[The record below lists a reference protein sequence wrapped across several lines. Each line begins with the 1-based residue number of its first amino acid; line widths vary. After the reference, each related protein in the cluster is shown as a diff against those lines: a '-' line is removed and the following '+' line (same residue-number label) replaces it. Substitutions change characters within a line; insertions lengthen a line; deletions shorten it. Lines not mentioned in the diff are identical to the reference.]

1 MIFANIAYLLLF
13 IPLVAYILWYILM
26 GRKLKPSMKV
36 STTLPFAGEIK
47 SFRNYLVHLPFIFRV
62 ITLSMVIIVLARPQS
77 VDSWEEKDVE
87 GIDIMLATDVS
98 TSMLAMD
105 LQPNRLEASKDVAKV
120 FIAGREND
128 NIGLTIFA
136 GESFTQCP
144 LTTDHNALANMLAAV
159 DCDIAAKGI
168 IDDGTAIGMGIA
180 NSVLRLKE
188 SQAKSKVII
197 LLTDGVNNRGEIT
210 PQAAAEMA
218 KEYGIRIYTVGV
230 GTDKK
235 EAPYPTPY
243 GVQNVPVEIDE
254 ATLEN
259 IAATTGGKYY
269 RATAKESLS
278 AIYSEIDTLERTKF
292 NVQEYK
298 EHEELYQLF
307 AAVAVL
313 FILLELLLRYTII
326 RRIP

>member
-1 MIFANIAYLLLF
+1 
-13 IPLVAYILWYILM
+13 
-26 GRKLKPSMKV
+26 
-36 STTLPFAGEIK
+36 
-47 SFRNYLVHLPFIFRV
+47 
-62 ITLSMVIIVLARPQS
+62 
-77 VDSWEEKDVE
+77 
-87 GIDIMLATDVS
+87 
-98 TSMLAMD
+98 
-105 LQPNRLEASKDVAKV
+105 
-120 FIAGREND
+120 
-128 NIGLTIFA
+128 
-136 GESFTQCP
+136 
-144 LTTDHNALANMLAAV
+144 
-159 DCDIAAKGI
+159 
-168 IDDGTAIGMGIA
+168 MGIA
-180 NSVLRLKE
+180 NSVLRLKD

-254 ATLEN
+254 QTLEK
-259 IAATTGGKYY
+259 IAETTGGKYY
-269 RATAKESLS
+269 RATDKASLS

-307 AAVAVL
+307 AAFAVL
-313 FILLELLLRYTII
+313 FMLLEILLRYTII

>member
-1 MIFANIAYLLLF
+1 MFFSQIAYLLLF
-13 IPLVAYILWYILM
+13 IPLIAYVVWYLLM
-26 GRKLKPSMKV
+26 GRRLKPSMKV
-36 STTLPFAGEIK
+36 STTMPFVKAGK
-47 SFRNYLVHLPFIFRV
+47 SYRNYLVHLPFALRV
-62 ITLSMVIIVLARPQS
+62 LAIALLIIVLARPQS
-77 VDSWEEKDVE
+77 TNDWEERDVE

-105 LQPNRLEASKDVAKV
+105 LQPNRLEAAKEVAQEFVASRKD
-120 FIAGREND
+120 D

-144 LTTDHNALANMLAAV
+144 LTIDHIALANILSAV

-168 IDDGTAIGMGIA
+168 IEDGTAIGMGIA
-180 NSVLRLKE
+180 NCVSRLKD
-188 SQAKSKVII
+188 SQAVSKVVI

-210 PQAAAEMA
+210 PEASAEIA
-218 KEYGIRIYTVGV
+218 KEFGVRIYTIGV

-243 GVQNVPVEIDE
+243 GTMNVPVEIDE

-259 IAATTGGKYY
+259 VAALTGGKYF
-269 RATAKESLS
+269 RATNKESLRD
-278 AIYSEIDTLERTKF
+278 IYNEIDQLERTKL
-292 NVQEYK
+292 NVQQFQEY
-298 EHEELYQLF
+298 EELYQIFALF
-307 AAVAVL
+307 AAL
-313 FILLELLLRYTII
+313 ILLLELLLRYTML